1 MENEVILDTD
11 IIVDYL
17 RKKPDLVATRLFHRI
32 GEGRIKA
39 HTTSISAFELYR
51 GARLSPDPEDKLL
64 AVKSL
69 IWTLSCLALDEAAA
83 NLASEISVALQRK
96 GESIE
101 IRDLFIG
108 AVAKTARL
116 PLATKNV
123 GHFKRIPDLDT
134 MTPSDLLKRMK

>member
-1 MENEVILDTD
+1 MENKVILDTD
-11 IIVDYL
+11 IIIDYL
-17 RKKPDLVATRLFHRI
+17 KKKPDPVATKLSYRI
-32 GEGRIKA
+32 REGRIKA

-69 IWTLSCLALDEAAA
+69 IWTLSCLALDEAGA

-101 IRDLFIG
+101 VRDLFTG
-108 AVAKTARL
+108 TVARTARL
-116 PLATKNV
+116 PIATKNIEY
-123 GHFKRIPDLDT
+123 FKRIPNLYNDLV
-134 MTPSDLLKRMK
+134 